1 MIHLLALLIATN
13 GFTCAEIAA
22 KVEKVKS
29 YPDLTPQEREELI
42 ELYTVYLPEAMEVE
56 CNWDAND

>member
-1 MIHLLALLIATN
+1 MIHMLGLLLAST

-22 KVEKVKS
+22 KVEKAKS

-42 ELYTVYLPEAMEVE
+42 ELYTVYLPEAMGVE